1 MLEQNRNE
9 WDFIPKPQHKRIS
22 LYPQRGYLEN
32 YDENKNYSCALKE
45 FLLDKINC
53 NEKEIEFF
61 SSGSEAIIFAIKMLN
76 LETKIVVGIP
86 YFFCHSFLRV
96 LEANEIP
103 YEFYHLNEELNFDEN
118 SYNEIINKNCNFV
131 ILPHLFSNRN
141 FEAYID
147 RMINVGMY
155 CLVDA
160 CQTYNSLFGNT
171 LISHERVLYVLSFG
185 HSKPS
190 QSSGGGALI
199 FNLNSKE
206 VSQLKKRLEFTT
218 FSTIDKSFISYIDFL
233 KYEYAESKKTFSN
246 QFSSISN
253 ENAAEAYIHL
263 SKLVNPNTEE
273 NYKNIKEKL
282 IQLLGIDSLKYIGN
296 NTTPSI
302 LAIQST
308 ITSRYAFGCELSKLG
323 VETTWYY
330 PPVFHKDRI
339 LHVSDIS
346 EKVLIL
352 PFSLFHC
359 DENMRL
365 LLELLEKSVENIRC
379 LK

>member
-1 MLEQNRNE
+1 MLEQNRNK
-9 WDFIPKPQHKRIS
+9 WDFIPKPKHKRIG
-22 LYPQRGYLEN
+22 LYPQRGCLEN
-32 YDENKNYSCALKE
+32 YDENRNYFYALKE
-45 FLLDKINC
+45 FLHDKINF

-61 SSGSEAIIFAIKMLN
+61 SSGSEAIIFAIKMLK
-76 LETKIVVGIP
+76 LENKIVVGIP

-96 LEANEIP
+96 LEANEIL
-103 YEFYHLNEELNFDEN
+103 YKFYHLNEELNFDEN
-118 SYNEIINKNCNFV
+118 SYNEVINSNCNFV

-141 FEAYID
+141 FEAYIN
-147 RMINVGMY
+147 RMINVGIY

-171 LISHERVLYVLSFG
+171 LISHEKVLYVLSFG

-199 FNLNSKE
+199 FNINNRE
-206 VSQLKKRLEFTT
+206 VSQLKKCLEFTT

-233 KYEYAESKKTFSN
+233 KYEYAESQKMFSN

-282 IQLLGIDSLKYIGN
+282 IQLLGMNSLKYIGN

-308 ITSRYAFGCELSKLG
+308 ITSRYTFGCELSKLG

-339 LHVSDIS
+339 LRVSDIS

-359 DENMRL
+359 DENMKL
-365 LLELLEKSVENIRC
+365 LSELLEKSVENIQC